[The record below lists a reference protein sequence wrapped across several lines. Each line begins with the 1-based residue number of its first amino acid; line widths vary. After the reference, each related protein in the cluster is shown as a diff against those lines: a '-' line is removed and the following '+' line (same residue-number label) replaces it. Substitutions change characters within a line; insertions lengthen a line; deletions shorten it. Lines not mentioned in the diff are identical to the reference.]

1 MSSKQIILRSL
12 IASSLIAA
20 LASAQPAGPYRE
32 VLSNRSIVTLATAG
46 FSEDFILETI
56 ASSHTHFDVTVEGL
70 AGLAK
75 QGINE
80 RIIRAMM
87 TAPAAPEPGSARG
100 VSGPASAAVPPMD
113 PDARRVTV
121 VMKPRPTPLA
131 IASRTPYYESRSYL
145 WGLFRK
151 RVGVGVAAP
160 RTQDVILPH
169 LGAFYER
176 VVLPSALYASG
187 AR

>member
-1 MSSKQIILRSL
+1 MLSKQFIRRSL
-12 IASSLIAA
+12 LASSLIAA

-32 VLSNRSIVTLATAG
+32 VLTNRSIVTLATAG

-56 ASSHTHFDVTVEGL
+56 ASSRNHFDVNVEGL

-80 RIIRAMM
+80 RLIRAMM
-87 TAPAAPEPGSARG
+87 TAPAAPEPGIARS
-100 VSGPASAAVPPMD
+100 VSGSASAAVPPMD
-113 PDARRVTV
+113 PDQRPVTV

-131 IASRTPYYESRSYL
+131 IASRTPYYESRSYV

-151 RVGVGVAAP
+151 RVGVGIAAP
-160 RTQDVILPH
+160 RTQDLILPH

-176 VVLPSALYASG
+176 VVLPSPLYASG
-187 AR
+187 VR